1 MNRNTVILRLA
12 VLAGAMIAGLV
23 LLTGLLSPRQG
34 GGPGGGSGEGGV
46 EEARLLPE
54 TALRQ
59 RLAESGHAVE
69 ALERQGGLVLV
80 RLQGGGELWLD
91 GTSGREIALPEP
103 RGRGLAPGQVRLLL
117 ETEGYRAIQGLIWRR
132 GAFEAEAEDAEGRRW
147 RLRLDTYSGAL
158 LEREAL

>member
-1 MNRNTVILRLA
+1 MNRNTVILRLV
-12 VLAGAMIAGLV
+12 VLAGAVVVGLV
-23 LLTGLLSPRQG
+23 LLTGLLTPRQG
-34 GGPGGGSGEGGV
+34 GGPESAV

-59 RLAESGHAVE
+59 RLAESGHEVE
-69 ALERQGGLVLV
+69 SLERQGGLVLV

-91 GTSGREIALPEP
+91 GVSGREIELPER
-103 RGRGLAPGQVRLLL
+103 RGEGLAPGQVRLLL
-117 ETEGYRAIQGLIWRR
+117 QAEGYTAVRGLNWRR

>member
-1 MNRNTVILRLA
+1 MNRNTVILRLV
-12 VLAGAMIAGLV
+12 VLAGAVVVGLV
-23 LLTGLLSPRQG
+23 LLTGLLTPRQG
-34 GGPGGGSGEGGV
+34 GGPGDAV

-59 RLAESGHAVE
+59 RLAESGREVE
-69 ALERQGGLVLV
+69 SLERQGGLVLV

-91 GTSGREIALPEP
+91 GVSGREIELPER
-103 RGRGLAPGQVRLLL
+103 RGEGLAPGQVRLLL
-117 ETEGYRAIQGLIWRR
+117 QAEGYTAIHGLAWRR
-132 GAFEAEAEDAEGRRW
+132 GAFEAEAEDAEGQRW